1 LKLAE
6 EAASGFAKGQERGED
21 RDMQSA
27 EIKDQVREFI
37 MKIAIRRGVQSVS
50 DDDSLTAA
58 GVLDSLGIFRL
69 VTFLEET
76 FAVGVS
82 DEEITIENFQSI
94 NAIQEFVSAKQQGA

>member
-1 LKLAE
+1 M
-6 EAASGFAKGQERGED
+6 GP
-21 RDMQSA
+21 A
-27 EIKDQVREFI
+27 EIKDQVREFV
-37 MKIAIRRGVQSVS
+37 MKIAVRRGVQSVA

-82 DEEITIENFQSI
+82 DEEITSENFQSI
-94 NAIQEFVSAKQQGA
+94 NAIQEFVSAKRHEA

>member
-1 LKLAE
+1 LKLAK

-21 RDMQSA
+21 RDMQPA

-37 MKIAIRRGVQSVS
+37 MKIAIRRGVQSVA

>member
-6 EAASGFAKGQERGED
+6 EAASRFAKDQERGED
-21 RDMQSA
+21 RDMQPA

-37 MKIAIRRGVQSVS
+37 MKIAIRRGVQSVA